1 MPHSAVRSRP
11 AAPAAG
17 PGKSERHPIDA
28 RSLSRFRLAACAGA
42 VALLSTAPLQA
53 QTYGDPLQLRPG
65 LDAAPNLL
73 IKVSG
78 SSITPFE
85 VTAPGRLTS
94 FSVFGGGSAA
104 SGARNVGSLITP
116 VLFGPK
122 PNPNGPGFF
131 TSTVGIGTQRT
142 VQEGINTWDFGLV
155 SGSDE
160 VRPNGG
166 GNDVGTS
173 FGWWSE
179 GMGSVLFTDFGT
191 SPEGYAVFG
200 WDRPAGT
207 VVGGTQGVPDMS
219 RLARYAIQFHVTPTT
234 VVPEPTTWLMLGT
247 GVAALSLATRRRS
260 SRQVA

>member
-1 MPHSAVRSRP
+1 MPHSAVLSRP

-17 PGKSERHPIDA
+17 PGKSERQPIDA
-28 RSLSRFRLAACAGA
+28 RSFSRFRLAACAGA
-42 VALLSTAPLQA
+42 VALLAVAPLQA

-73 IKVSG
+73 IRVSG

-94 FSVFGGGSAA
+94 FSVFGGGFAA

-131 TSTVGIGTQRT
+131 WSTVGIGTQRT
-142 VQEGINTWDFGLV
+142 VEEGINTWDFGLV

-160 VRPNGG
+160 VRPYGT
-166 GNDVGTS
+166 GNDVGTL

-179 GMGSVLFTDFGT
+179 GMASVLFTEHTT
-191 SPEGYAVFG
+191 SPEGHLVFG

-207 VVGGTQGVPDMS
+207 VVGAILGQVDLSRRGHGVS
-219 RLARYAIQFHVTPTT
+219 A
-234 VVPEPTTWLMLGT
+234 
-247 GVAALSLATRRRS
+247 
-260 SRQVA
+260 